1 MGLLD
6 DLLARLRGTATE
18 QASKAATAAAGAAA
32 KKAVGDLAE
41 DFLGFAEGELAEA
54 RAARGLDDEGD
65 DTDGGEGEGLGAE
78 APPAVEQAPPPTA
91 RERREAAEAKARE
104 ELARLKALHGR
115 ADDDQQS
122 S

>member
-54 RAARGLDDEGD
+54 RAARGLDGD
-65 DTDGGEGEGLGAE
+65 DDDDGAEGEGQGAE
-78 APPAVEQAPPPTA
+78 APPTVEPPPPTA

-115 ADDDQQS
+115 TDDDQQS